1 MKRKHYL
8 FIFEIK
14 VKKNCSG
21 LFKSGKM
28 RASYDTIPFT
38 TSSESSNY
46 DSDGVRPLLPESEM
60 EEQREEESGNLCREE
75 SIAPYEV
82 IFRITLSHVH
92 PLYPFSTDRVRLGT
106 Y

>member
-1 MKRKHYL
+1 MKSKHYL
-8 FIFEIK
+8 FIFKIK
-14 VKKNCSG
+14 VTKNFSG
-21 LFKSGKM
+21 LSKSGKM

-60 EEQREEESGNLCREE
+60 EEQREEESRNLCREE

-82 IFRITLSHVH
+82 ILRITLSHVQ
-92 PLYPFSTDRVRLGT
+92 PFYPHSTARVRLGN
-106 Y
+106 